1 MKGKTIKKRK
11 KIKEKVWWID
21 HIPRNKKK
29 QDTYE
34 KEEKRQQKKES
45 EVN

>member
-29 QDTYE
+29 T
-34 KEEKRQQKKES
+34 RHI
-45 EVN
+45 